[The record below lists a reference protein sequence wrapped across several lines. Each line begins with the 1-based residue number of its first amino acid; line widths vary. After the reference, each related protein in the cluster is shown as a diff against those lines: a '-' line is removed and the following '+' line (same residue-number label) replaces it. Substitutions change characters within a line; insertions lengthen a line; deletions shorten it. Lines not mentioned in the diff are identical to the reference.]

1 MELDQNFIAAVLA
14 IIGYSINDVV
24 VVFDRV
30 RELIKLYPNRDR
42 YTVMNEAL
50 NSTLSR
56 TFNTG
61 VSTFAVVLVIFLFGG
76 ASMRSFT
83 FAILIGV
90 LIGIFSTLFIASP
103 VAYMVA
109 ERRMGRKEKKLNP
122 ATAQGKRK

>member
-1 MELDQNFIAAVLA
+1 MELDQNFIAAILA

-30 RELIKLYPNRDR
+30 RESMKLYPNRDR
-42 YTVMNEAL
+42 YTVMNDAL

-56 TFNTG
+56 TFNTTI
-61 VSTFAVVLVIFLFGG
+61 STFIVVLIIFLFGG

-90 LIGIFSTLFIASP
+90 IIGVYSTLFVASP
-103 VAYMVA
+103 IAYLVANKSDK
-109 ERRMGRKEKKLNP
+109 RKEAKQLN
-122 ATAQGKRK
+122 TARR